1 MVIFTSFSLISAI
14 ICFSIAH
21 LALIGKNRTPLIKI
35 FVTLCL
41 LFAFWGFSE
50 FLARQAETAQRAKI
64 WFAIKSIW
72 PLTTVLYLHFVFLF
86 TAYMNRWIKKI
97 ILPFTYIVGGVQVC
111 LDLSIFDT
119 IPVRY
124 WWGWGYQIPV
134 SILFHISTTLSAAI
148 IIVGIILL
156 VRYHS
161 SLSSAANRKQITYIF
176 IGTSITVSCGLL
188 TEWLLPLFS
197 IKVPEMTASSLSVSA
212 VFFYLAIYKFKL
224 FALSPEDA
232 AGTIVKT
239 MSDALIVVNLD
250 RKIEIVNN
258 ALLVMLGYT
267 EHELLGKHP
276 EVIIGKFTS
285 GDDSVTRLLRSGIVS
300 DFGTYFRKK
309 NGESIPISLSWS
321 VLRNHEN
328 KLSGIVFIGRDISE
342 REKNQQELQ
351 KAREELERRIEE
363 RTQELRIANEQ
374 LQEKI
379 KQQLKFET
387 QLAAEKEWLS
397 VTLRS
402 IGDGVITTDSDGCII
417 SMNPA
422 AEHLTGWF
430 QKDAV
435 GKQINDIYICQ
446 NDTNSSEVPAVHAL
460 SILMQESCN
469 SPVNNHSTV
478 VTKDGLRFKV
488 AEQAAPIFDST
499 GNKVGYVIAI
509 RDITERI
516 VLEEELFK
524 AKKLESINLLA
535 GGIAHDFNNLLT
547 SIVTNLFMAKME
559 LPPNEETS
567 QLITNAE
574 KAAFR
579 ASNLTKQLLI
589 FSKNCTPPR
598 EKISVKEFIESSI
611 GFYLSNSKS
620 DYKLEFGEAL
630 KKIVIDRGLFDQV
643 LSNIINN
650 ADEAMPDGGIIIV
663 DAHNYDLKPPHNLP
677 IKSGSYVKIS
687 ISDTGEG
694 IDKTIIHRIFD
705 PYFTTR
711 NASNGLGLTSAFA
724 IVQKHGGHITVEST
738 RYRGTVF
745 NVFLPASEEPHTEAD
760 DKSSSLPLSD
770 YNILLMDDEE
780 TIRLSIKKVLKHLG
794 YDCVLTESGEQ
805 ALQAVKEHLVKNVK
819 FKAIILDL
827 TIHGGKGA
835 IEIVDELR
843 KIDPETRIIVSSGY
857 ANDKVITDYQKYG
870 FHAAI
875 TKPYTIE
882 NLADVLS
889 RMTRNDLKTTA

>member
-1 MVIFTSFSLISAI
+1 MVIFSLFSLISAI

-21 LALIGKNRTPLIKI
+21 LVFIGKNKTPLIKT
-35 FVTLCL
+35 FVILCL
-41 LFAFWGFSE
+41 SFACWGFSE
-50 FLARQAETAQRAKI
+50 FFARQAETAHRAKL
-64 WFAIKSIW
+64 WQAIESIW
-72 PLTTVLYLHFVFLF
+72 PLTAVLYLHFVFLF
-86 TAYMNRWIKKI
+86 SGYINRWIRTI
-97 ILPFTYIVGGVQVC
+97 ILPLTYTIGVLQAC
-111 LDLSIFDT
+111 LDIYIFT
-119 IPVRY
+119 TVPVRY
-124 WWGWGYQIPV
+124 WWGWGYQIPD
-134 SILFHISTTLSAAI
+134 SALFHVSTTISAVI
-148 IIVGIILL
+148 IIVGTALL
-156 VRYHS
+156 VRYYR
-161 SLSSAANRKQITYIF
+161 SLTSAANRKQIIYIL
-176 IGTSITVSCGLL
+176 IGTSVTASCSL
-188 TEWLLPLFS
+188 TTGWLLPLFS
-197 IKVPEMTASSLSVSA
+197 IKVPELTVSSLSISA

-232 AGTIVKT
+232 AGIIVKT

-328 KLSGIVFIGRDISE
+328 KLSGIVFVGRDISE
-342 REKNQQELQ
+342 REKIQQELQ

-379 KQQLKFET
+379 EQQLKFET

-397 VTLRS
+397 VTLCS
-402 IGDGVITTDSDGCII
+402 IGDGVITTNSDGYII

-422 AEHLTGWF
+422 AEHLTGWL
-430 QKDAV
+430 QQDAS
-435 GKQINDIYICQ
+435 GKHINDVYSCQ
-446 NDTNSSEVPAVHAL
+446 SDTNSSETPPVHAL

-469 SPVNNHSTV
+469 SPINNHSTIV
-478 VTKDGLRFKV
+478 SKDGLRYKV
-488 AEQAAPIFDST
+488 AEQAAPILDST
-499 GNKVGYVIAI
+499 GNKVGYVIAV

-559 LPPNEETS
+559 LPPNEETA

-589 FSKNCTPPR
+589 FSKTSAPPR
-598 EKISVKEFIESSI
+598 EKIAIKEFIESSV
-611 GFYLSNSKS
+611 GFYLSDSKS
-620 DYKLEFGEAL
+620 DYKLEFGEDL
-630 KKIVIDRGLFDQV
+630 SKVVIDRGQFDQV
-643 LSNIINN
+643 LNNLVNN
-650 ADEAMPDGGIIIV
+650 ADEAMPDGGTITV
-663 DAHNYDLKPPHNLP
+663 DASNFDLKPPHSLP
-677 IKSGSYVKIS
+677 IKTGKYVRIS

-694 IDKTIIHRIFD
+694 IDNTIIHRIFD

-738 RYRGTVF
+738 RKRGTVF
-745 NVFLPASEEPHTEAD
+745 NVFLPASEEPHTEAID
-760 DKSSSLPLSD
+760 QSPSISLSD

-794 YDCVLTESGEQ
+794 YDCVLAESGEQ
-805 ALQAVKEHLVKNVK
+805 ALQAVKEHLEKNIK
-819 FKAIILDL
+819 FKVIILDL
-827 TIHGGKGA
+827 TVHGGKGA

-843 KIDPETRIIVSSGY
+843 TIDPDTRIIVSSGY

-889 RMTRNDLKTTA
+889 RCCKPEMI